1 MMEASKIKA
10 KMREQGITYR
20 ELSERSGVSV
30 STISLML
37 NHERDVQLSNFKRVC
52 DVLGIDP
59 KEVW

>member
-10 KMREQGITYR
+10 AMREQGITYR
-20 ELSERSGVSV
+20 ELAERSGVSV

-52 DVLGIDP
+52 KVLGIDP